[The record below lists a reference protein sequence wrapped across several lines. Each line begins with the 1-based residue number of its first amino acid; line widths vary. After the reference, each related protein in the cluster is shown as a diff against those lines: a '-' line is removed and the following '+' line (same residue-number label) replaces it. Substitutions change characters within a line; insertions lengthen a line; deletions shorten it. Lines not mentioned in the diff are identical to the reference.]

1 MQLPCSRAAREAR
14 ADPWVC
20 RLKEKDSYTVIFVLK
35 IRGAHMI
42 NSSSGYLTCGTCGTC
57 GMWGD
62 PPDRGQGSSES
73 GVDQTPAARA
83 FSGASGA
90 DQTSA
95 ARAKSSIFQVS
106 DVRIRHLPRVR
117 EVPFLYHIIG
127 HTPRSHAGRCV
138 TSGTWGQCAP
148 SLTISYK

>member
-1 MQLPCSRAAREAR
+1 MISDASQYMYTVVIPNALPMLGQWYITVLSIPGPLLLLDTDALVTIRMRDKADIGPSPCSRAAREAR

-35 IRGAHMI
+35 IRGAHII

-62 PPDRGQGSSES
+62 PPDRGQGSGES

-83 FSGASGA
+83 F
-90 DQTSA
+90 
-95 ARAKSSIFQVS
+95 
-106 DVRIRHLPRVR
+106 
-117 EVPFLYHIIG
+117 
-127 HTPRSHAGRCV
+127 
-138 TSGTWGQCAP
+138 
-148 SLTISYK
+148 